1 MTVGSSES
9 RDSGREAMDRPHR
22 RRGIAAALLRSAE
35 RRFTALGARRADA
48 MVLDANP
55 EAHLTWQASGYEREE
70 QWRRWVKPLTAPQEP
85 SGR

>member
-1 MTVGSSES
+1 
-9 RDSGREAMDRPHR
+9 MDRPHR